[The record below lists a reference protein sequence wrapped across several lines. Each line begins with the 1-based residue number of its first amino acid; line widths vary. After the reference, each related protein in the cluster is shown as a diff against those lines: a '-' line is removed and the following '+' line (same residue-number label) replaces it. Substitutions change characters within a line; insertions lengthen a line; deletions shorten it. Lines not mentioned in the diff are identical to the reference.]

1 MRIVHKKE
9 NVSRKRRTEMTK
21 YTFKSF
27 TELLGWIRNDSAHN
41 DEILRYWT
49 WYEKLRTL
57 SYNNKNE
64 PYYIRF
70 WGSGNKISDVEIGY
84 DQFAIFTKDSEVESI
99 TAEMGLFDI
108 HLKGCSTSIGYV

>member
-1 MRIVHKKE
+1 MRIMPRTE
-9 NVSRKRRTEMTK
+9 SISRKRRTEMTR

-27 TELLGWIRNDSAHN
+27 TELLDWICNDSVHN

-49 WYEKLRTL
+49 WNERLRIL
-57 SYNNKNE
+57 EYKNKNT

-84 DQFAIFTKDSEVESI
+84 DQFSIFTKDSEVESI